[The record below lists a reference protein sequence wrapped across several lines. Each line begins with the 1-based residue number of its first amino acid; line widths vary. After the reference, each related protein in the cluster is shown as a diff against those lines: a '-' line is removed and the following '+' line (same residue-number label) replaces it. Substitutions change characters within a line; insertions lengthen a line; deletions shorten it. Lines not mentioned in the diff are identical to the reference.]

1 MKFARY
7 TFLAAGIYGIL
18 LITPMYFTEAQIAA
32 DFPPALT
39 HPEYYYGF
47 VGVTLAWQIA
57 FILISRDPLK
67 FRLLIPVTVVEKYSY
82 GIAILWLYAQ
92 QRVPPF
98 AVGFGLV
105 DLLLGTLFIVAFFKT
120 KQANT

>member
-18 LITPMYFTEAQIAA
+18 LITPMYFTEALIAT

-47 VGVTLAWQIA
+47 VGVTLAWQFA
-57 FILISRDPLK
+57 FIIISRDPLK
-67 FRLLIPVTVVEKYSY
+67 FRMLIPVTVFEKYSY
-82 GIAILWLYAQ
+82 GIAIFWLYVQ
-92 QRVPPF
+92 QRIPVF

-105 DLLLGTLFIVAFFKT
+105 DLMLGTLFIVAFFKA
-120 KQANT
+120 KPSDA

>member
-18 LITPMYFTEAQIAA
+18 LITPMYFTEAQIAT

-47 VGVTLAWQIA
+47 IGVTLAWQIA
-57 FILISRDPLK
+57 FIIISRDPQKYRMLM
-67 FRLLIPVTVVEKYSY
+67 PVTVFEKYSY

-92 QRVPPF
+92 QRVPAF

-105 DLLLGTLFIVAFFKT
+105 DLLLGTLFVVAFFKT
-120 KQANT
+120 KPAEA

>member
-18 LITPMYFTEAQIAA
+18 LITPMYFTEAQIAT

-47 VGVTLAWQIA
+47 VGVTLAWQFA
-57 FILISRDPLK
+57 FIIISRDPLK
-67 FRLLIPVTVVEKYSY
+67 FRMLIPVTVFEKYSY
-82 GIAILWLYAQ
+82 GIAIFWLYVQ
-92 QRVPPF
+92 QRIPVF

-105 DLLLGTLFIVAFFKT
+105 DLMLGTLFIVAFFKA
-120 KQANT
+120 KPSDA